1 VVPGLALKPGLAQIL
16 SRIKTKHSKLVIQL
30 HRKEKK
36 GQTPG
41 WLDANAQMQQIQ
53 THQVQMLGA
62 QDLKHQFTPI
72 RHIQNKVS
80 TMKSEGAT
88 LHIQLIII

>member
-1 VVPGLALKPGLAQIL
+1 
-16 SRIKTKHSKLVIQL
+16 
-30 HRKEKK
+30 
-36 GQTPG
+36 
-41 WLDANAQMQQIQ
+41 
-53 THQVQMLGA
+53 MLGV
-62 QDLKHQFTPI
+62 QDLKHQFRPI